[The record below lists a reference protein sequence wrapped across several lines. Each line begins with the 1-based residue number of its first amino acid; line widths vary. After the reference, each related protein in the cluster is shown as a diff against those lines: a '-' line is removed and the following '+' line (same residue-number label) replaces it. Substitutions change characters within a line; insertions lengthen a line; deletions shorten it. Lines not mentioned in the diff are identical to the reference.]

1 MVRSHRYSSYTLFCL
16 IACGVVSPCFALD
29 LEAGLWNHIPL
40 GISFAGGAYAYTEG
54 DISLDPAL
62 LLEDVEVKLDTVA
75 AKYIHAFEFLGKTAR
90 VDLTQAYQQGRWKG
104 LVDGVPATVDRN
116 GWSDSF
122 VRFAIN
128 LHGAPP
134 LRGKEFGAYRAT
146 TKNETIVGAGLVVR
160 LPTGDYMDDKLIN
173 LGQNRF
179 AFRPQ
184 IGVIHTR
191 DKWTTEVTAEVAF
204 YTDNDDFFNGKKLE
218 QEPLLFA
225 QAHLIR
231 TLGPGEWLSFSL
243 GYNYGGENT
252 IDGVD
257 KDNLS
262 QNIGWAV
269 NYSYP
274 ISRQS
279 GIKVS
284 YINSRS
290 KESTGIDTET
300 LAFALVFAW

>member
-1 MVRSHRYSSYTLFCL
+1 MVRSQRYSSYTLFCL
-16 IACGVVSPCFALD
+16 LAFGVVPPCFSLD

-54 DISLDPAL
+54 DVSLDPVL
-62 LLEDVEVKLDTVA
+62 LLEDVEMKLDTVG
-75 AKYIHAFEFLGKTAR
+75 AKYIHAFEFLRKSAR
-90 VDLTQAYQQGRWKG
+90 VDITQAYQQGRWAG
-104 LVDGVPATVDRN
+104 LVDGVPSATERS
-116 GWSDSF
+116 GWSDTF

-128 LHGAPP
+128 LYGAPP
-134 LRGKEFGAYRAT
+134 LHGKEFGAYRAK
-146 TKNETIVGAGLVVR
+146 TKNETIVGAGLAVR

-179 AFRPQ
+179 ALRPQ

-204 YTDNDDFFNGKKLE
+204 YTANDDFFNGKKLE
-218 QEPLLFA
+218 QEPLFFTH
-225 QAHLIR
+225 AHLIR
-231 TLGPGEWLSFSL
+231 RLRPGESLSLSL

-252 IDGVD
+252 IDGID

-262 QNIGWAV
+262 QNTGWALK
-269 NYSYP
+269 YAYP
-274 ISRQS
+274 ISSQS
-279 GIKVS
+279 GINIA
-284 YINSRS
+284 YINSRT

-300 LAFALVFAW
+300 LTLALVFAW